1 MGRATVATQMCILQS
16 LSNNQCMNH
25 TPFFLNISA
34 FQFERLWLVQDP
46 PIICCY
52 PHVITIS
59 ITLGTETG
67 NHLRMVIQQI
77 TSQHNCID
85 ITEHYTHWGQ
95 MQRLLRK
102 VWQVMSFCHI
112 SFCPSS
118 LMYEC
123 QTSVWSYKANFIQCE
138 SIKFLYNFHYQ
149 IKMNP

>member
-1 MGRATVATQMCILQS
+1 MGRATVATQMCILQ
-16 LSNNQCMNH
+16 LFSNN
-25 TPFFLNISA
+25 PLYEPYSFLSEHLCFSIWEVVAGPESPHNMLLSS
-34 FQFERLWLVQDP
+34 
-46 PIICCY
+46 CY
-52 PHVITIS
+52 HHLD
-59 ITLGTETG
+59 TLGTETG